1 LNKYSLTH
9 IKPRINL
16 GWFKDHEILW
26 NMISMGSKNQVLS
39 PINVIML
46 TVLIDMTGFG
56 MIIPLIPFYAQRF
69 ASGASGI
76 GIILASFSIMQLIFS
91 PILGKLS
98 DKRGRKPILLFSILT
113 SIGSFLLF
121 TYAYSFL
128 ILLLSRIIAGLATEG
143 AVAQAYVADITTKEE
158 RSTGIGK
165 VGAAIGVGFI
175 LGPVIGGLL
184 SPYGIRAPG
193 AAALLLSI
201 INFIFVLIFLPK
213 PEQQIQSTESST
225 FIKEINDLMKAIK
238 EPLTGQIYIIYF
250 IVTLAFAAIPVIVPL
265 LTIDYF
271 GFTEVEMSYVFI
283 FIGVIQVVLQG
294 FGIKRLV
301 SKLGEEKLIILGPL
315 LLGVGILFTPL
326 LASILGFGVS
336 TVLLAVGVGVTNT
349 AVPGFI
355 SLMTPAEKQGSTL
368 GVIQS
373 IGSIARIFGPII
385 GGYITEYYTVQ
396 SSFYFSA
403 VILLVP
409 FIIGCRLFQACTLKG
424 LLEPLDRRSR
434 EEPSSL
440 PPY

>member
-1 LNKYSLTH
+1 M
-9 IKPRINL
+9 
-16 GWFKDHEILW
+16 E
-26 NMISMGSKNQVLS
+26 SKKQLLS

-46 TVLIDMTGFG
+46 TVLVDMTGFG

-76 GIILASFSIMQLIFS
+76 GILLASFSVMQLIFS
-91 PILGKLS
+91 PILGRIS
-98 DKRGRKPILLFSILT
+98 DTRGRKPILLFSILT

-121 TYAYSFL
+121 TYAYSYL

-143 AVAQAYVADITTKEE
+143 AVAQAYIADITTKEE

-175 LGPVIGGLL
+175 LGPVISGLL

-193 AAALLLSI
+193 AAALILSI

-213 PEQQIQSTESST
+213 PEKLTQSNESSSL
-225 FIKEINDLMKAIK
+225 IKDINDLLTAVK

-283 FIGVIQVVLQG
+283 FIGVIQVALQG

-301 SKLGEEKLIILGPL
+301 SKLGEEKLIILGPIVL
-315 LLGVGILFTPL
+315 AVGIVLTPL
-326 LASILGFGVS
+326 LASIPGFGVS
-336 TVLLAVGVGVTNT
+336 TAFVAVGVGITNT

-355 SLMTPAEKQGSTL
+355 SLMTSPERQGSAL
-368 GVIQS
+368 GVTQS
-373 IGSIARIFGPII
+373 IGSIARIFGPVI
-385 GGYITEYYTVQ
+385 GGYLTEAYNVQ
-396 SSFYFSA
+396 LSFYVSG
-403 VILLVP
+403 VLLLIP
-409 FIIGCRLFQACTLKG
+409 FLIGCRLFQLCTIKG
-424 LLEPLDRRSR
+424 LLEPLDRRAR
-434 EEPSSL
+434 QKAGSL

>member
-1 LNKYSLTH
+1 
-9 IKPRINL
+9 
-16 GWFKDHEILW
+16 
-26 NMISMGSKNQVLS
+26 MGLKKQPIS

-46 TVLIDMTGFG
+46 TVLVDMTGFG

-69 ASGASGI
+69 SSGARGI
-76 GIILASFSIMQLIFS
+76 GILLASFSVMQLIFS
-91 PILGKLS
+91 PILGRIS
-98 DKRGRKPILLFSILT
+98 DTRGRKPVLLFSILT

-121 TYAYSFL
+121 TYAYSYT
-128 ILLLSRIIAGLATEG
+128 ILLLSRIVAGLATEG
-143 AVAQAYVADITTKEE
+143 AVAQAYIADITTKEE

-165 VGAAIGVGFI
+165 VGAAIGIGFI

-201 INFIFVLIFLPK
+201 INFIFVLFFLPK
-213 PEQQIQSTESST
+213 PEKITQSHESSS
-225 FIKEINDLMKAIK
+225 FINDIKDIVEAVK
-238 EPLTGQIYIIYF
+238 EPLTGQVYIIYF

-315 LLGVGILFTPL
+315 LLAIGVVLTPL
-326 LASILGFGVS
+326 LASIPGFGFS
-336 TVLLAVGVGVTNT
+336 TVLVAVGVGITNT

-355 SLMTPAEKQGSTL
+355 SLMTSQERQGSTL
-368 GVIQS
+368 GITQS
-373 IGSIARIFGPII
+373 IGSIARIFGPVI
-385 GGYITEYYTVQ
+385 GGYITELYGVQ
-396 SSFYFSA
+396 SSFYVSG
-403 VILLVP
+403 IMLLIP
-409 FIIGCRLFQACTLKG
+409 FIIGCRLFKACTIKG
-424 LLEPLDRRSR
+424 FLEPLERRTR
-434 EEPSSL
+434 EEASSL
-440 PPY
+440 PPF

>member
-1 LNKYSLTH
+1 M
-9 IKPRINL
+9 
-16 GWFKDHEILW
+16 E
-26 NMISMGSKNQVLS
+26 SKKQLLS

-46 TVLIDMTGFG
+46 TVLVDMTGFG

-76 GIILASFSIMQLIFS
+76 GILLASFSVMQLIFS
-91 PILGKLS
+91 PILGRIS
-98 DKRGRKPILLFSILT
+98 DTRGRKPILLFSILT

-121 TYAYSFL
+121 TYAYSYL

-143 AVAQAYVADITTKEE
+143 AVAQAYIADITTKEE

-175 LGPVIGGLL
+175 LGPVISGLL

-193 AAALLLSI
+193 AAALILSI

-213 PEQQIQSTESST
+213 PEKLTQSNESSSL
-225 FIKEINDLMKAIK
+225 IKDINDLLTAVK

-283 FIGVIQVVLQG
+283 FIGVIQVALQG

-301 SKLGEEKLIILGPL
+301 SKLGEEKLIILGPIVL
-315 LLGVGILFTPL
+315 AVGIVLTPL
-326 LASILGFGVS
+326 LASIPGFGVS
-336 TVLLAVGVGVTNT
+336 TAFVAVGVGITNT

-355 SLMTPAEKQGSTL
+355 SLMTSPERQGSAL
-368 GVIQS
+368 GVTQS
-373 IGSIARIFGPII
+373 IGSIARIFGPVI
-385 GGYITEYYTVQ
+385 GGYLTEAYNVQ
-396 SSFYFSA
+396 VSFYVSG
-403 VILLVP
+403 VLLLIP
-409 FIIGCRLFQACTLKG
+409 FIIGCRLFQLCSIKG
-424 LLEPLDRRSR
+424 LLEPLDRRAR
-434 EEPSSL
+434 QKAGSL

>member
-1 LNKYSLTH
+1 
-9 IKPRINL
+9 
-16 GWFKDHEILW
+16 
-26 NMISMGSKNQVLS
+26 MGVKRQLLS

-46 TVLIDMTGFG
+46 TVLVDMTGFG

-69 ASGASGI
+69 SSGASGI
-76 GIILASFSIMQLIFS
+76 GILLASFSVMQLFFS
-91 PILGKLS
+91 PILGRIS
-98 DKRGRKPILLFSILT
+98 DTRGRKPVLLFSILT

-121 TYAYSFL
+121 TFANSYL
-128 ILLLSRIIAGLATEG
+128 VLLLSRIVAGLATEG
-143 AVAQAYVADITTKEE
+143 AVAQAYIADITTKKE

-165 VGAAIGVGFI
+165 VGAAIGIGFI

-201 INFIFVLIFLPK
+201 INFIFVLFFLPK
-213 PEQQIQSTESST
+213 PEQLTKSNESSS
-225 FIKEINDLMKAIK
+225 FINDLKDLLKAVK
-238 EPLTGQIYIIYF
+238 EPLTGQVYIIYF

-301 SKLGEEKLIILGPL
+301 SRLGEEKLIILGPL
-315 LLGVGILFTPL
+315 LLGVGVVLTPL
-326 LASILGFGVS
+326 LISIPGFGVS
-336 TVLLAVGVGVTNT
+336 TVLVAVGVGITNT

-355 SLMTPAEKQGSTL
+355 SLMTPPERQGSSL
-368 GVIQS
+368 GITQS
-373 IGSIARIFGPII
+373 IGSIARIFGPVI
-385 GGYITEYYTVQ
+385 GGYIAEFYSVQ
-396 SSFYFSA
+396 ASFYVSG
-403 VILLVP
+403 VILLIP

-424 LLEPLDRRSR
+424 LLEPLDRRTR
-434 EEPSSL
+434 EEPGSL

>member
-1 LNKYSLTH
+1 MESK
-9 IKPRINL
+9 KPL
-16 GWFKDHEILW
+16 
-26 NMISMGSKNQVLS
+26 LS
-39 PINVIML
+39 PVNVIML
-46 TVLIDMTGFG
+46 TVLVDMTGFG

-76 GIILASFSIMQLIFS
+76 GILLASFSVMQLIFS
-91 PILGKLS
+91 PILGRIS
-98 DKRGRKPILLFSILT
+98 DTRGRKPVLLFSILT

-143 AVAQAYVADITTKEE
+143 AIAQAYIADITTKEE

-193 AAALLLSI
+193 AAALLLSV
-201 INFIFVLIFLPK
+201 INFIFVLVFLPK
-213 PEQQIQSTESST
+213 PEQLTKSNESSSL
-225 FIKEINDLMKAIK
+225 IKDINDLLTAVK

-283 FIGVIQVVLQG
+283 FIGVIQVTLQG
-294 FGIKRLV
+294 FGIKRLI

-315 LLGVGILFTPL
+315 LLAVGIVLTPL
-326 LASILGFGVS
+326 LASITGFGIS
-336 TVLLAVGVGVTNT
+336 TVFVAVGVGITNT

-355 SLMTPAEKQGSTL
+355 SLMTSRERQGSTL
-368 GVIQS
+368 GVTQS
-373 IGSIARIFGPII
+373 IGSIARIFGPVI
-385 GGYITEYYTVQ
+385 GGFITEAYNVQ
-396 SSFYFSA
+396 LSFYISGA
-403 VILLVP
+403 LLLIP
-409 FIIGCRLFQACTLKG
+409 FIIGCRLFQLCTIKG
-424 LLEPLDRRSR
+424 LLEPLDRRAR
-434 EEPSSL
+434 EEAGSL

>member
-1 LNKYSLTH
+1 MEPKKQ
-9 IKPRINL
+9 I
-16 GWFKDHEILW
+16 
-26 NMISMGSKNQVLS
+26 LS

-46 TVLIDMTGFG
+46 TVLVDMTGFG

-69 ASGASGI
+69 AAGASGI
-76 GIILASFSIMQLIFS
+76 GILLASFSVMQLIFS
-91 PILGKLS
+91 PILGRIS
-98 DKRGRKPILLFSILT
+98 DTSGRKPVLLFSILT

-121 TYAYSFL
+121 TYAYSYL

-143 AVAQAYVADITTKEE
+143 AVAQAYIADITTKEE

-201 INFIFVLIFLPK
+201 INFIFVLVFLPK
-213 PEQQIQSTESST
+213 PVQLTQSNESSS
-225 FIKEINDLMKAIK
+225 FIKDINDLLTAVK

-283 FIGVIQVVLQG
+283 FIGVIQVALQG

-315 LLGVGILFTPL
+315 LLAVGIVLTPL
-326 LASILGFGVS
+326 LASIPGFGVS
-336 TVLLAVGVGVTNT
+336 TVLVAVGVGITNT

-355 SLMTPAEKQGSTL
+355 SLMTPSERQGSTL
-368 GVIQS
+368 GVTQS
-373 IGSIARIFGPII
+373 IGSIARIFGPVI
-385 GGYITEYYTVQ
+385 GGYITEAYNVQ
-396 SSFYFSA
+396 LSFYISG
-403 VILLVP
+403 VLLLIP
-409 FIIGCRLFQACTLKG
+409 FIIGCRLFQLCTLKG
-424 LLEPLDRRSR
+424 LLEPLDRRAR
-434 EEPSSL
+434 EEAGSL